1 MRQEAT
7 RANQRLMATGCGLLL
22 LALAFGWSGAA
33 GSAEVTGRAVPVC
46 IGADRVLQL
55 VGNDEPCYD
64 GGQRFLLAS
73 AAAASPAEASQKKP
87 APKVPAP
94 QPAPRPSNSG
104 GQTTRFTAPFEIVDR
119 QGAPILRVEEEGG
132 ESSRG
137 LYLLNAAGNV
147 LVQATG
153 FPGADGGRVQVRNG
167 KSKVGPWVG
176 LGYPEEGP
184 VIAMKTIDGKNLFMA
199 NTLGLVWFNA
209 QEIPAVKLGVGESG
223 KAGYFTIADEKGAQV
238 VEAGSLKDGRGIVR
252 VFPNKGQTAPI
263 PQFIM
268 GGKP

>member
-1 MRQEAT
+1 MKREAT
-7 RANQRLMATGCGLLL
+7 RANHRLMATGCGLL

-33 GSAEVTGRAVPVC
+33 GSAEGTGHAVPVC

-55 VGNDEPCYD
+55 VGNDEPCHD
-64 GGQRFLLAS
+64 GEQRFLLAAAAAVSS
-73 AAAASPAEASQKKP
+73 AAAGQKKP
-87 APKVPAP
+87 APKKPAP
-94 QPAPRPSNSG
+94 HPAPRPSNSD

-119 QGAPILRVEEEGG
+119 HGAPILRVDEEGG

-137 LYLLNAAGNV
+137 LFILNAAGNV

-153 FPGADGGRVQVRNG
+153 FPGAEGGRVQVRNG

-176 LGYPEEGP
+176 FGYPEEGP
-184 VIAMKTIDGKNLFMA
+184 MIAMQTIDGKNLFWA

-209 QEIPAVKLGVGESG
+209 QELPVVKLGAGESG
-223 KAGYFTIADEKGAQV
+223 KAGYFTIADEKGTQV

-268 GGKP
+268 GSKP

>member
-1 MRQEAT
+1 M
-7 RANQRLMATGCGLLL
+7 N
-22 LALAFGWSGAA
+22 
-33 GSAEVTGRAVPVC
+33 
-46 IGADRVLQL
+46 
-55 VGNDEPCYD
+55 
-64 GGQRFLLAS
+64 
-73 AAAASPAEASQKKP
+73 
-87 APKVPAP
+87 
-94 QPAPRPSNSG
+94 
-104 GQTTRFTAPFEIVDR
+104 RFTAPFEVVDK
-119 QGAPILRVEEEGG
+119 QGLPILSVRDGG
-132 ESSRG
+132 DESSRG
-137 LYLLNAAGNV
+137 IYIYNSRGNIA
-147 LVQATG
+147 VQATDVESG
-153 FPGADGGRVQVRNG
+153 GGRVQVRNG